1 MGNQSEFHIP
11 HSKFKMSLRLRLF
24 LSHALVIVIGLVVLF
39 VALLL
44 LLRQVET
51 RRLQRQLGNTAAAV
65 MRFGRGMPLND
76 PGQPRMFDRL
86 RRFSMDQ
93 RARVLLLDANGAITF
108 DSAPPPAGNMEGA
121 RIPLNNTIATSSIA
135 PENSAV
141 GEFNDPAGQRWMYAA
156 VPVASNANNTSASWL
171 ALAQPADG
179 GPLAN
184 MADELGMPLLQA
196 LLIALVISA
205 VVAALVAR
213 SIARPIQQ
221 VAAGAQAFA
230 KGDYSQRVPMRGPSE
245 VQQLAGDFNDMATQ
259 VQSARQ
265 IERDFVAN
273 ISHELKTPLTSI
285 QGFAQAL
292 RDDDVT
298 DDAGR
303 QRAAQIIFAEAD
315 RMKLMVN
322 ELLDSARLES
332 GELRMNFSVLR
343 MNEIV
348 QTCIYQMQPRAD
360 AAGVT
365 IDANLANE
373 LPAITA
379 DGDRLLQVLTNLL
392 DNALKH
398 TPSGGNIIVE
408 TRTAQRSVNAKAGQP
423 GVEISVSDNGAGIPP
438 EDLPHI
444 FERFYQADK
453 SRSAGGSGLGL
464 AICKQIVEAHAG
476 QISAQSALGMGTRVM
491 VWLPAGDAEKG
502 RWGER

>member
-1 MGNQSEFHIP
+1 
-11 HSKFKMSLRLRLF
+11 
-24 LSHALVIVIGLVVLF
+24 
-39 VALLL
+39 
-44 LLRQVET
+44 
-51 RRLQRQLGNTAAAV
+51 
-65 MRFGRGMPLND
+65 
-76 PGQPRMFDRL
+76 
-86 RRFSMDQ
+86 
-93 RARVLLLDANGAITF
+93 
-108 DSAPPPAGNMEGA
+108 
-121 RIPLNNTIATSSIA
+121 
-135 PENSAV
+135 
-141 GEFNDPAGQRWMYAA
+141 
-156 VPVASNANNTSASWL
+156 
-171 ALAQPADG
+171 
-179 GPLAN
+179 
-184 MADELGMPLLQA
+184 
-196 LLIALVISA
+196 
-205 VVAALVAR
+205 
-213 SIARPIQQ
+213 
-221 VAAGAQAFA
+221 
-230 KGDYSQRVPMRGPSE
+230 
-245 VQQLAGDFNDMATQ
+245 VQQLAGDFNDMAAQ

-332 GELRMNFSVLR
+332 GELRMNFSVLS

-365 IDANLANE
+365 IEANLANE